1 MEALIFDCDGVLV
14 DTEKDGHR
22 VAFNMAFADRGIN
35 AVWSV
40 EEYKNL
46 LKIAGGKERMK
57 YYFDRKGWPSQ
68 FRDHEQLILGLQEHK
83 TRFFMQLI
91 ESGKLPLRSGI
102 RRIIDE
108 AIANNLKLAFCSTS
122 NEKSVLL
129 IVDLLLGQERAVKFQ
144 AILAGDMVSR
154 KKPDPEIYTL
164 CIDRLK
170 INPINSMVVEDSR
183 NGLIA
188 AKTAGFNCLI
198 TTNAYTADEDFSE
211 ADLRVDELGDAP
223 DVQITIKA
231 LIKLIRDKNK

>member
-1 MEALIFDCDGVLV
+1 
-14 DTEKDGHR
+14 
-22 VAFNMAFADRGIN
+22 
-35 AVWSV
+35 
-40 EEYKNL
+40 
-46 LKIAGGKERMK
+46 MK
-57 YYFDRKGWPSQ
+57 YYFDLKGWPSQ
-68 FRDHEQLILGLQEHK
+68 FRDHEQLILGLHEHK

-108 AIANNLKLAFCSTS
+108 AIANNLKLAVCSTS
-122 NEKSVLL
+122 NEKSVRL

-223 DVQITIKA
+223 DVQITIKD